1 MLRIHTNANA
11 AIAKSYFSSAD
22 YYSEGQELLGT
33 WHGSGAA
40 RLNLRGE
47 VNQRDWDRL
56 CDNLDPGSGKPL
68 TVRRKLDRR
77 VGYDFTFDVPKS
89 VSLLYGLTGDER
101 VLDAFRSSVDATMH
115 EIEAEAQARV
125 RINGMNEDRTTG
137 NLVWGQYV
145 HFTSRPVGGVPD
157 PQLHAHCFVF
167 NATFDPDE
175 SRWKAAQI
183 GSIKRDAPYFQ
194 AAFDARLVRKLNDLG
209 LPIERTQKG
218 WEIQGL
224 DKTTLDRFSRRT
236 AQIEAL
242 AKAKGITNPVEKA
255 ALGAKIREKKDKSL
269 SMDELRE
276 LWKSRLT
283 PDETSTFDTQHRS
296 IGSDPIAER
305 EGAARESVQLAAE
318 HCFER
323 SSVIPERT
331 LLTEAL
337 KRSVGAASLES
348 VRDAYN
354 RAGFIWSERDGRKL
368 VTTREVLAEEQKM
381 IDFARQ
387 GRGSQKPLAGSAN
400 HTHVFTRDWLNPG
413 QRQAVQHVLTSP
425 DRVMVIRGA
434 AGVGKTSMMQE
445 AVEAIEQCGVGARG
459 ENDGRK
465 VFVFAPSTTASRDVL
480 RAKGFADADT
490 VTMLLRDER
499 KHEGMRGQVLWIDEA
514 GLLGTKTMARVF
526 DLADKLDARV
536 ILSGDRK
543 QHGSVERG
551 AALRLLEEESG
562 LIPAEIKEIKR
573 QKGEYKD
580 LVQSL
585 SEGRTE
591 DGFKA
596 LDTLSWIKEVPDEER
611 YGVMARDY
619 VDALR
624 AGKTALVVSPT
635 HAEGARV
642 TTEIR
647 SALRR
652 AGRLKDEERAFQT
665 LSTSDLTTAQRA
677 DRVNYSPDDVLVFHQ
692 NAKGFTKGQK
702 VAVNNVDPSTLPLDQ
717 AERFQVFNSS
727 SLALSPGDL
736 IRVTKNGQTADRA
749 HALNNGAVYAVKG
762 FSKRGDLVLDN
773 GWTVSKD
780 FGHLAYGYVVT
791 SHASQGRDVE
801 RVFIGQSAESFPA
814 SSREQFYVSV
824 SRGTEK
830 VTVYT
835 NDKHELLDAV
845 KRSDERL
852 SATEL
857 VAETT
862 ASPDRSALQRPVI
875 SGPSRGMNRS
885 GPANRPRPNPS
896 IDPMNRRRRML
907 AAWRHARANEYEQ
920 HGPEYNPERHGPQRR
935 VRGETWR
942 EERNDK
948 WIERDR

>member
-1 MLRIHTNANA
+1 MLRIHTNANST
-11 AIAKSYFSSAD
+11 IAKSYFSSAD

-33 WHGSGAA
+33 WHGKGAA

-47 VNQRDWDRL
+47 VNQKDWDRL
-56 CDNLDPGSGKPL
+56 CDNLDPGSGRPL

-145 HFTSRPVGGVPD
+145 HFTSRPVDGVPD

-167 NATFDPDE
+167 NATFDPNE

-194 AAFDARLVRKLNDLG
+194 ASFDARLARSFNELG

-218 WEIQGL
+218 WEIGGL
-224 DKTTLDRFSRRT
+224 DKATLDKFSRRT
-236 AQIEAL
+236 AQIDAL

-276 LWKSRLT
+276 LWRSRLT
-283 PDETSTFDTQHRS
+283 PDETSTFNTQHRS
-296 IGSDPIAER
+296 IGSEPIAER
-305 EGAARESVQLAAE
+305 EGAAKEAVHLAAE

-348 VRDAYN
+348 VRDAHD
-354 RAGFIWSERDGRKL
+354 RAGFIWSERDGRRL

-387 GRGSQKPLAGSAN
+387 GRGSRKPLAGSAN
-400 HTHVFTRDWLNPG
+400 HTHVFARDWLNPG

-434 AGVGKTSMMQE
+434 AGTGKTSMMQE
-445 AVEAIEQCGVGARG
+445 AVEGIQKSGHQVS
-459 ENDGRK
+459 
-465 VFVFAPSTTASRDVL
+465 VFAPSASASRGTL
-480 RAKGFADADT
+480 REKKFENADT
-490 VTMLLRDER
+490 VARLLVDVQMQ
-499 KHEGMRGQVLWIDEA
+499 EGIRNQVIWIDEA

-573 QKGEYKD
+573 QKGEYKE

-596 LDTLSWIKEVPDEER
+596 LDKLHWIKEVPDEER

-619 VDALR
+619 VDALH

-635 HAEGARV
+635 HAEGAKV

-647 SALRR
+647 SALRKS
-652 AGRLKDEERAFQT
+652 GRLKEDERTFQT
-665 LSTSDLTTAQRA
+665 LTASDLTTAQRA
-677 DRVNYSPDDVLVFHQ
+677 DRVNYGPDDVLVFHQ
-692 NAKGFTKGQK
+692 NAKEFTKGQK
-702 VAVNNVDPSTLPLDQ
+702 VAVDRVDPSLLPLDQ
-717 AERFQVFNSS
+717 AERFQVFKSS

-773 GWTVSKD
+773 GWTVAKD

-791 SHASQGRDVE
+791 SHAAQGRDVE
-801 RVFIGQSAESFPA
+801 RVFVGQSSESFPA

-857 VAETT
+857 VAGTT
-862 ASPDRSALQRPVI
+862 PSFDRSAI
-875 SGPSRGMNRS
+875 SSPSPGMNRPS
-885 GPANRPRPNPS
+885 RTNKPPNRPPKRTIKERIRPVMAMWARDWRHERPS
-896 IDPMNRRRRML
+896 SNHNTQDMNRNHDRQRERD
-907 AAWRHARANEYEQ
+907 HAREHEREVT
-920 HGPEYNPERHGPQRR
+920 HGR
-935 VRGETWR
+935 
-942 EERNDK
+942 
-948 WIERDR
+948 

>member
-1 MLRIHTNANA
+1 MLRIHTNANS

-22 YYSEGQELLGT
+22 YYSEGQELLGV
-33 WHGSGAA
+33 WHGKGAA
-40 RLNLRGE
+40 RLGLRGE
-47 VNQRDWDRL
+47 VNQKDWDRL
-56 CDNLDPGSGKPL
+56 CDNVDPSSGRPL
-68 TVRRKLDRR
+68 TIRRKLDRR

-115 EIEAEAQARV
+115 EIESEAQARV
-125 RINGMNEDRTTG
+125 RVGGMNEDRTTG

-145 HFTSRPVGGVPD
+145 HFTSRPVDGVPD

-167 NATFDPDE
+167 NATFDPNE

-194 AAFDARLVRKLNDLG
+194 ASFDARLARNLNELG
-209 LPIERTQKG
+209 LPIERTRKG

-224 DKTTLDRFSRRT
+224 EKATLDKFSRRT

-242 AKAKGITNPVEKA
+242 AKRKNITEPIAKA
-255 ALGAKIREKKDKSL
+255 ALGAKIREKKDKAL

-283 PDETSTFDTQHRS
+283 PDEADTFNTQHRS
-296 IGSDPIAER
+296 IGTEPIPER
-305 EGAARESVQLAAE
+305 DGAAKESVHLAAE

-348 VRDAYN
+348 VRDAHN
-354 RAGFIWSERDGRKL
+354 RAGFIWSERDGRRL

-381 IDFARQ
+381 IGFART
-387 GRGSQKPLAGSAN
+387 GRGSQKPLAGSAAY
-400 HTHVFTRDWLNPG
+400 THVFKCEKLNEG
-413 QRQAVQHVLTSP
+413 QRAAVNLVLTSP

-434 AGVGKTSMMQE
+434 AGVGKTTMMQE
-445 AVEAIEQCGVGARG
+445 AVEAIQEHGKQ
-459 ENDGRK
+459 
-465 VFVFAPSTTASRDVL
+465 VFVFAPSASASRGTL
-480 RAKGFADADT
+480 REKKFENADT
-490 VTMLLRDER
+490 VARLLVDEQMQ
-499 KHEGMRGQVLWIDEA
+499 EGIRNQVIWIDEA

-526 DLADKLDARV
+526 DLADRLDARV
-536 ILSGDRK
+536 IMSGDRK

-562 LIPAEIKEIKR
+562 LIPAEIKQIMR
-573 QKGEYKD
+573 QRNEYKE

-596 LDTLSWIKEVPDEER
+596 LDTLGWIKEVPDEDR

-635 HAEGARV
+635 HAEGDRV

-647 SALRR
+647 SALRK
-652 AGRLKDEERAFQT
+652 AGRLKEDERTFQT
-665 LSTSDLTTAQRA
+665 LETSNLTTAQRA
-677 DRVNYSPDDVLVFHQ
+677 DRVNYGLDDVLVFHQ

-702 VAVNNVDPSTLPLDQ
+702 VAVGSVDASSLPLDQ
-717 AERFQVFNSS
+717 AERFQVFRTG

-736 IRVTKNGQTADRA
+736 IRITKNGQTADRA

-762 FSKRGDLVLDN
+762 FSKKGDLVLDN

-780 FGHLAYGYVVT
+780 FCHLTYGYCIT
-791 SHASQGRDVE
+791 SHAAQGRDVE
-801 RVFIGQSAESFPA
+801 RVFVAQSAASFAA

-824 SRGTEK
+824 SRGTER
-830 VTVYT
+830 VTLYT

-857 VAETT
+857 VAG
-862 ASPDRSALQRPVI
+862 SQGGDREQTSTGL
-875 SGPSRGMNRS
+875 NRS
-885 GPANRPRPNPS
+885 VRPNKPPKRPARDR
-896 IDPMNRRRRML
+896 IRPIM
-907 AAWRHARANEYEQ
+907 AAWSREWRHEPSSSNRNMP
-920 HGPEYNPERHGPQRR
+920 GPIPHEREHE
-935 VRGETWR
+935 RGR
-942 EERNDK
+942 EREVTHER
-948 WIERDR
+948 